1 LSLSLF
7 LFLPLLSKSIPFTTA
22 CSSSPSRLLITP
34 IEVSLSN
41 PLISSLSL
49 LPLPPSSPISLL
61 LFQPP
66 PLPSLSSTHLS
77 MGLKGSKPK
86 LSKEDLEFLKKN
98 TNFTEEQIKEWY
110 KGFVQDCPKGHLT
123 KEQFI
128 KVYKDFFPSGSAEG
142 FCEHVFRTFDTDNSG
157 FIDFKEFL
165 LAINVTS
172 SGTPEQKLEW
182 AFRMYDID
190 GNGTIDEKEMIKIIE
205 AIYEMLGPE
214 VTKSADDSPRK
225 RAKMIF
231 EKMDVNNDKEL
242 TLKEFV
248 DGCLADK
255 ELFQILTNEVK
266 K

>member
-1 LSLSLF
+1 
-7 LFLPLLSKSIPFTTA
+7 
-22 CSSSPSRLLITP
+22 
-34 IEVSLSN
+34 
-41 PLISSLSL
+41 
-49 LPLPPSSPISLL
+49 
-61 LFQPP
+61 
-66 PLPSLSSTHLS
+66 
-77 MGLKGSKPK
+77 MGIKGSKPK

-123 KEQFI
+123 KEQLF
-128 KVYKDFFPSGSAEG
+128 VSMCF
-142 FCEHVFRTFDTDNSG
+142 EHSTPITVVSL
-157 FIDFKEFL
+157 ISKSSCSPL
-165 LAINVTS
+165 TS
-172 SGTPEQKLEW
+172 LHQVHPNKKLEW

-255 ELFQILTNEVK
+255 ELFQILTNETK
-266 K
+266 RS